1 MKGQRMLKK
10 IASTMVVLLCF
21 SASNASALKS
31 SVDSK
36 TAFARGTVTGT
47 SWAIDYPDFAVAL
60 QEEKWTWIL
69 KGINGNSIGSG
80 DSAEFLL
87 TDAKGKEVL
96 NDTGYAS
103 GANGTIEFWDYI
115 NSSDFAEID
124 LTQPFKGT
132 IKVTRGYGSTLK
144 DAVIT
149 VTVPVTGF
157 PKRPSTLIEYVSLQT
172 NFASIAF
179 PQNCS
184 QVEFQFNINDPYSE
198 ISNITFTVTDS
209 IGKEVGSAMA
219 FGSETGLQK
228 EDVQLCSYALDG
240 TVAPYQFTTK
250 VSFNSGTG
258 KLALSGSIPFPLASK
273 VEEAIAKASS
283 MGDYCAKGTASK
295 IIAAG
300 ASCPSG
306 YKKVSFVVPNDI
318 AWNSLTRVPSSQK
331 NKNYIIYGCV
341 AQFDANT
348 GGSKF
353 RGYASPVQ
361 QQYYFSDGVNSI
373 FTGSAKSL
381 LKLSEK
387 TAFIAKVTVTGGV
400 SYTTFGGK
408 TTVPSLA
415 IKQFQTIGTC

>member
-1 MKGQRMLKK
+1 MASWDARALTFTPVINSNDTNLFMKGQRMLKK

-96 NDTGYAS
+96 NDTGYDS

-157 PKRPSTLIEYVSLQT
+157 PKRPSTLI
-172 NFASIAF
+172 
-179 PQNCS
+179 
-184 QVEFQFNINDPYSE
+184 
-198 ISNITFTVTDS
+198 
-209 IGKEVGSAMA
+209 
-219 FGSETGLQK
+219 
-228 EDVQLCSYALDG
+228 
-240 TVAPYQFTTK
+240 
-250 VSFNSGTG
+250 
-258 KLALSGSIPFPLASK
+258 
-273 VEEAIAKASS
+273 
-283 MGDYCAKGTASK
+283 
-295 IIAAG
+295 
-300 ASCPSG
+300 
-306 YKKVSFVVPNDI
+306 
-318 AWNSLTRVPSSQK
+318 
-331 NKNYIIYGCV
+331 
-341 AQFDANT
+341 
-348 GGSKF
+348 
-353 RGYASPVQ
+353 
-361 QQYYFSDGVNSI
+361 
-373 FTGSAKSL
+373 
-381 LKLSEK
+381 
-387 TAFIAKVTVTGGV
+387 
-400 SYTTFGGK
+400 
-408 TTVPSLA
+408 
-415 IKQFQTIGTC
+415 